1 MTETALELQEKLR
14 KIDEEIKS
22 VVAELSEIG
31 DDFIDVIID
40 SRADNDLPPLTPEEL
55 EAAKAECDKN
65 AEKALVLEARHLE
78 LTLAAKEIYD
88 ALELQRRLEP

>member
-14 KIDEEIKS
+14 KIDAEIKS
-22 VVAELSEIG
+22 VVDELSEIG
-31 DDFIDVIID
+31 DDFIDVVVD

-55 EAAKAECDKN
+55 EAAKAECDRN
-65 AEKALVLEARHLE
+65 AEKARVLEDRQFKLILE
-78 LTLAAKEIYD
+78 AKEIYD